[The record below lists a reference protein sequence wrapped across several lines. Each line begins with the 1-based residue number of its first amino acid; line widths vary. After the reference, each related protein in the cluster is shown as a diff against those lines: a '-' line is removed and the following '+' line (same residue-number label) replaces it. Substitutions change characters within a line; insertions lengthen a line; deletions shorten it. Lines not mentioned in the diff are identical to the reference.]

1 MKNISPGAYFWNFTV
16 CQMTKPDTAVIATY
30 DFMNLENI
38 NIENNFLI
46 LMLYIFSS
54 FKLSWVKV
62 FDSVIIGSKLK
73 P

>member
-1 MKNISPGAYFWNFTV
+1 
-16 CQMTKPDTAVIATY
+16 MTKPDTAVIATY
-30 DFMNLENI
+30 DFMNLE

-62 FDSVIIGSKLK
+62 FDFVIR
-73 P
+73 

>member
-1 MKNISPGAYFWNFTV
+1 
-16 CQMTKPDTAVIATY
+16 MTKPDTAVTATY

-62 FDSVIIGSKLK
+62 FDFVIR
-73 P
+73 